1 MFNVKIDA
9 LEQTSMRWCLG
20 GSGLAV
26 LAALGAASWML
37 MGSAGLGRELGL
49 MALAVVLAVCLRH
62 LLVQFLGKPRAATRP
77 QVRIQTQVDVDAEVG
92 SALKGLDQVVS
103 RTGVGA
109 ARNAMALKTL
119 TSNIEQAYQGMEEM
133 TGAAGQIQ
141 QGAERIAAAAGKAAQ
156 LGERVDQLAQS
167 GHVVGTQAGE
177 ANQTLQTQ
185 VHEVMTR
192 LNQLADR
199 VSQISQVSQVMNEVA
214 DQTKMLA
221 LNAAIEAAHAGSV
234 GSGFAVVAAEV
245 KKLADHAHE
254 QTTEID
260 DLVGQ
265 INAQLGPVQA
275 AAAQSQ
281 ELVDIASAHMGKLEL
296 SLNEIRNLA
305 KDSAEH
311 MQEVAVAVQAQSH
324 QIDSLSESS
333 RNTTGSIN
341 GVQSEARRVVQATE
355 DLSSLSEGAY
365 KHLGRIHTDTIFS
378 RILGL
383 LRGLALDAQGVFE
396 ATIDSGRLSLDDVL
410 RCSYFEYQGDK
421 IRTLGRLF
429 NVSRVPASG
438 FDPPKYGTAY
448 DALVDEAFAR
458 LIDGMIAAEP
468 AVNTATVIDLNGY
481 ITMHPSRVCK
491 DWTGNREQDLVGNRC
506 KKFYLGAS
514 LRGARLGLP
523 QAERLGE
530 RVNRE
535 DFVRAGCDLAYS
547 DAAARDFLVQTYARD
562 TGEVVV
568 LLTVP
573 IFVKGQRYGAATATW
588 KAE

>member
-1 MFNVKIDA
+1 MLKRKVGVMDNKAMRQCLYGTA
-9 LEQTSMRWCLG
+9 LV
-20 GSGLAV
+20 V
-26 LAALGAASWML
+26 LAALAAAVWML
-37 MGSAGLGRELGL
+37 LGSPGLGRDFGL
-49 MALAVVLAVCLRH
+49 MALAVILGICVRH
-62 LLVQFLGKPRAATRP
+62 LLVQFFGKEQPKARV
-77 QVRIQTQVDVDAEVG
+77 QVQAQVDVDQEVAA
-92 SALKGLDQVVS
+92 ALKGLDRVVAQ
-103 RTGVGA
+103 TGVGA
-109 ARNAMALKTL
+109 ARNALALKTL
-119 TSNIEQAYQGMEEM
+119 SANIEQAYEGMEQM

-141 QGAERIAAAAGKAAQ
+141 EGVHRIATSAGKAAE

-167 GHVVGTQAGE
+167 GHSMGTQAGE
-177 ANQTLQTQ
+177 ANQTLQAQ
-185 VHEVMTR
+185 VHEVLTR

-199 VSQISQVSQVMNEVA
+199 VRQISQVSQVMNEVA

-221 LNAAIEAAHAGSV
+221 LNAAIEAAHAGSI

-265 INAQLGPVQA
+265 IEAQLGPVQA

-281 ELVDIASAHMGKLEL
+281 ELVDIASEHMGKLEL
-296 SLNEIRNLA
+296 SLEEIRTLA
-305 KDSAEH
+305 KDSAQH
-311 MQEVAVAVQAQSH
+311 MQEVAVAVQEQSL
-324 QIDSLSESS
+324 QIESLSESS
-333 RNTTGSIN
+333 RHTTGSIN
-341 GVQSEARRVVQATE
+341 GVQSEARRVVKSTE
-355 DLSSLSEGAY
+355 DLSTLSEGAY
-365 KHLGRIHTDTIFS
+365 KHLGRMQTDTTFS
-378 RILGL
+378 RILVL
-383 LRGLALDAQGVFE
+383 LRGLALDAQEVFE
-396 ATIDSGRLSLDDVL
+396 ATIDSGRLGLDDVL
-410 RCSYFEYQGDK
+410 RFNYFEYHGERIK
-421 IRTLGRLF
+421 TLHRLF

-438 FDPPKYGTAY
+438 FDPPKFGTPY
-448 DALVDEAFAR
+448 DALVDEAFGR

-481 ITMHPSRVCK
+481 ITMHPTRVCK
-491 DWTGNREQDLVGNRC
+491 DWTGNREQDLAGNRC

-523 QAERLGE
+523 QAERLGD
-530 RVNRE
+530 RVERE
-535 DFVRAGCDLAYS
+535 DFVRAGCDLGYS
-547 DAAARDFLVQTYARD
+547 EAAARDFLVQTYARD

>member
-1 MFNVKIDA
+1 MLKCKVGVLQDK
-9 LEQTSMRWCLG
+9 TMRWCIYG
-20 GSGLAV
+20 TGLAV
-26 LAALGAASWML
+26 LAVLGLAAWML
-37 MGSAGLGRELGL
+37 QGSPGLGRDFGL
-49 MALAVVLAVCLRH
+49 MALAVILAICVRH
-62 LLVQFLGKPRAATRP
+62 LLVQFFGKEQPKARV
-77 QVRIQTQVDVDAEVG
+77 QVQVQVDVDQDLGA
-92 SALKGLDQVVS
+92 ALKGLDQVVA

-109 ARNAMALKTL
+109 ARNALALKTL
-119 TSNIEQAYQGMEEM
+119 SSNIEQAYVGMEEM
-133 TGAAGQIQ
+133 SGAAGQIQ
-141 QGAERIAAAAGKAAQ
+141 EVVDRIATSAGKAAQ

-167 GHVVGTQAGE
+167 GHTMGTQAGE

-185 VHEVMTR
+185 VHEVLTR

-199 VSQISQVSQVMNEVA
+199 VGQISQVSQVMNEVA

-275 AAAQSQ
+275 AAKQSQ
-281 ELVDIASAHMGKLEL
+281 ELVDIASDHMGKLEQ
-296 SLNEIRNLA
+296 SLGEIRTLA
-305 KDSAEH
+305 KDSAQH
-311 MQEVAVAVQAQSH
+311 MQEVAVAVKEQSL

-355 DLSSLSEGAY
+355 DLTTLSESAY
-365 KHLGRIHTDTIFS
+365 KHLGQIRTDTIFS

-383 LRGLALDAQGVFE
+383 LRGLAADAQDVFE
-396 ATIDSGRLSLDDVL
+396 STIDSGRLSLDDVL
-410 RCSYFEYQGDK
+410 RFNYFEYQGERIK
-421 IRTLGRLF
+421 TLGRLF

-438 FDPPKYGTAY
+438 FDPPKFGTPY
-448 DALVDEAFAR
+448 DAMVDEAFGR

-481 ITMHPSRVCK
+481 ITMHPTRVCK
-491 DWTGNREQDLVGNRC
+491 DWTGNREQDLAGNRC

-514 LRGARLGLP
+514 LRGARVGLP
-523 QAERLGE
+523 QAARLAD
-530 RVNRE
+530 RVERE

-547 DAAARDFLVQTYARD
+547 EEAARDFLVQTYARD